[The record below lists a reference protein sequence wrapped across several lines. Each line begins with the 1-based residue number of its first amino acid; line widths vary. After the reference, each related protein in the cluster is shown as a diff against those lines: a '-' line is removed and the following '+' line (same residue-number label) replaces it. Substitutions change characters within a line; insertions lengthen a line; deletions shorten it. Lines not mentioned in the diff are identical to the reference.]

1 MSNFSEL
8 LNGDKPLLVDFHAT
22 WCQPCKVQAPI
33 LQEVAGVVKTNAT
46 IIKVDVDKN
55 PQVAVKYGVQGVPTL
70 VLFKKGE
77 VIWKASGVRTKNEII
92 EQIQK
97 AY

>member
-1 MSNFSEL
+1 MANFNEL
-8 LNGDKPLLVDFHAT
+8 LNSDKPLLVDFYAN

-33 LQEVAGVVKTNAT
+33 LQEVAGVVKTKAT

-55 PQVAVKYGVQGVPTL
+55 PQVAVNYGVQGVPTL
-70 VLFKKGE
+70 VLFKKGK
-77 VIWKASGVRTKNEII
+77 VLWRASGVRTKNEII

>member
-1 MSNFSEL
+1 MTNFNEL
-8 LNGDKPLLVDFHAT
+8 LNSDKPLLVDFYAN

-33 LQEVAGVVKTNAT
+33 LQEVAGVVKTKAT

-55 PQVAVKYGVQGVPTL
+55 PQVAVNYGVQGVPTL
-70 VLFKKGE
+70 VLFKNGK
-77 VIWKASGVRTKNEII
+77 VLWKASGVRTKNEII

>member
-8 LNGDKPLLVDFHAT
+8 LNSDKPLLVDFHAT
-22 WCQPCKVQAPI
+22 WCQPCKVQSPI
-33 LQEVAGVVKTNAT
+33 LQEVAGVVREKAT

-70 VLFKKGE
+70 VLFKKGK